1 MDRLADI
8 LSRAFLS
15 MILKK
20 LAYKFFSLMISIP
33 SLSAVL
39 LYPPMSIIKAAAQ
52 LLYCLSQFQ
61 AWAGLSRMVLLLLLP
76 RVSRE
81 VAFEWWLG
89 LIHTGWQGLC
99 AWCPGRDAESALSL
113 SLFAG
118 NWMGVG
124 SWDYKSRRCQ
134 VLLRLTFRTGTVL
147 LLLNSTD
154 GSCSQS
160 QIRCTWSELHAGVNT
175 GSVAHWRPSAE
186 TDCTVL
192 RILWPVTWAGV

>member
-1 MDRLADI
+1 
-8 LSRAFLS
+8 

-20 LAYKFFSLMISIP
+20 LACKFFSLVISIL
-33 SLSAVL
+33 SFSAVL
-39 LYPPMSIIKAAAQ
+39 LYPPTEYNKSGSRAAQ

-61 AWAGLSRMVLLLLLP
+61 AWVGLSRMVLLLLLP

-81 VAFEWWLG
+81 VASNG
-89 LIHTGWQGLC
+89 GWGWYIQDGK
-99 AWCPGRDAESALSL
+99 ASVPGALAGML
-113 SLFAG
+113 RVPCCSLFAG
-118 NWMGVG
+118 SWMGIG

-147 LLLNSTD
+147 LLLNSID

-160 QIRCTWSELHAGVNT
+160 QLRCTWRELHAGVNT
-175 GSVAHWRPSAE
+175 GSVAHWRPSEE
-186 TDCTVL
+186 TDCTEL